1 MTIGQRLRE
10 SRREAGMT
18 QVELAELAHLT
29 ERSIQAY
36 ESDEVVPYRKM
47 EDLAA
52 ILNKS
57 VAWLLHG
64 DKAEQT
70 PGDLAPLLEM
80 ILERLTSIDQ
90 GITNLLLLDG
100 KSPARKTASR
110 SKTKTKAVGRPV
122 RRRKS

>member
-1 MTIGQRLRE
+1 MEDEVTIGQRLRE

-70 PGDLAPLLEM
+70 PGDLAPLLEA
-80 ILERLTSIDQ
+80 ILERVDTIAKSL
-90 GITNLLLLDG
+90 NG
-100 KSPARKTASR
+100 KPKAKAT
-110 SKTKTKAVGRPV
+110 SKTKTKTKAKTASRP
-122 RRRKS
+122 RKRS